1 MKLSVRSK
9 RQVFALACLAV
20 LVLSVLPGE
29 AIPGPLHF
37 WDKAQHALGFAVLAG
52 LALWARLSVQ
62 AWPWA
67 LGLLCFGAAIEGIQ
81 SLLPWR
87 FGDVWDGLA
96 DAVGVFAVL
105 GVARFWRALRAKRP
119 TAV

>member
-1 MKLSVRSK
+1 MKLSVRFK
-9 RQVFALACLAV
+9 RQVFALACLVV

-37 WDKAQHALGFAVLAG
+37 WDKAQHALGFVVLAG
-52 LALWARLSVQ
+52 LAQWARLSAQ
-62 AWPWA
+62 AWPWV

-96 DAVGVFAVL
+96 DAVGVFAVV
-105 GVARFWRALRAKRP
+105 GVTGVWRVFRAKRP
-119 TAV
+119 KAV